1 MFFESQLHKI
11 LKTDNQ
17 IFLDQTI
24 ALFLVY
30 LGLKIVFILVEVPT
44 TNGANS
50 EGW

>member
-1 MFFESQLHKI
+1 MFFQSQLHKI

-17 IFLDQTI
+17 NFLDQTI

-30 LGLKIVFILVEVPT
+30 LGLKTVFTLVQVAT
-44 TNGANS
+44 TYGANS